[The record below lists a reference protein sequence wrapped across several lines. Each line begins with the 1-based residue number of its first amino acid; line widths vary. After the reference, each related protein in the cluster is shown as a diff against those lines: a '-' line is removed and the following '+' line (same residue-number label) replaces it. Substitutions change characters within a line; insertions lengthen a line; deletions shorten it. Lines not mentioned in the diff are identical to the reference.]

1 VRSRGYE
8 FFIKSDFVFE
18 AFITEYLLVEFRE
31 KMIEALVKIIASH
44 GELLLVVHKRER
56 TFGEAP
62 SPLMKE
68 EVKWIYLH
76 IMD

>member
-1 VRSRGYE
+1 VRSKGYE

-18 AFITEYLLVEFRE
+18 AFITQYLLVEFRE
-31 KMIEALVKIIASH
+31 KMIEAVVKIIASH

-56 TFGEAP
+56 MFGDAP

-68 EVKWIYLH
+68 EVDLFTH
-76 IMD
+76 H